1 MNNEED
7 KEDEKITRLRER
19 EGEAQRHKIK
29 ERREEKR
36 DREGER
42 LRTAYDKR
50 ESEIVSTHVK
60 REIRAIASVHTTN

>member
-29 ERREEKR
+29 ERAEEKR
-36 DREGER
+36 
-42 LRTAYDKR
+42 
-50 ESEIVSTHVK
+50 
-60 REIRAIASVHTTN
+60 REIEKETDCGPHTTNERAK